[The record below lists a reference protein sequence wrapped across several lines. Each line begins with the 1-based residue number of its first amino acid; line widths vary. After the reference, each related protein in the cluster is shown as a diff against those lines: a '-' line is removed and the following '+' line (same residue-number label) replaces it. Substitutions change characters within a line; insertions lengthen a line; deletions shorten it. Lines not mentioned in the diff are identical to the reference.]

1 MAWQIILKP
10 QMERQLKKL
19 RRKQTQ
25 LEQEVL
31 KVHLPKIAQ
40 APRSIGKHLKG
51 RLQIAMCV
59 ALRLWTSP
67 RISHHLRNQRKR
79 SAYLRHRHSRE
90 YLRLKVK
97 PQYSLAI
104 G

>member
-1 MAWQIILKP
+1 MAWRIILKP

-19 RRKQTQ
+19 RQKQTQ

-40 APRSIGKHLKG
+40 APYSVGKHLKG
-51 RLQIAMCV
+51 QLRCV
-59 ALRLWTSP
+59 WRYALGHRP
-67 RISHHLRNQRKR
+67 EYRIIYEIKGNEVHVLDMDT
-79 SAYLRHRHSRE
+79 RE
-90 YLRLKVK
+90 NIY
-97 PQYSLAI
+97 

>member
-51 RLQIAMCV
+51 RLQCV
-59 ALRLWTSP
+59 WRYAFGHHP
-67 RISHHLRNQRKR
+67 EYRIIYEIKENKVHILDIDT
-79 SAYLRHRHSRE
+79 RE
-90 YLRLKVK
+90 NIYD
-97 PQYSLAI
+97 
-104 G
+104 